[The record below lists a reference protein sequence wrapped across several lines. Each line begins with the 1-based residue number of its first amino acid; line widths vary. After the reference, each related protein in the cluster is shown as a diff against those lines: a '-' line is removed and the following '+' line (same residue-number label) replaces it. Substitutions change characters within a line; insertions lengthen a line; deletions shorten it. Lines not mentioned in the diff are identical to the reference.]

1 MNCPACGSNSDVEE
15 MIKCNGCKVGYNYR
29 CVNITSAA
37 FREEREHL
45 KCTFKCDFCLNI
57 TQRIRVTDDTPVRGV
72 RTACLVEYNQ
82 SFEGNVSQAIAES
95 LTSDEIIDKVER
107 VIMAKTCAFETNIIQ
122 EIKNTVA
129 VLALENSKLRQEL
142 KDANMKCSSFEQ
154 QIKCLKA
161 KKQVLEISEKK

>member
-1 MNCPACGSNSDVEE
+1 
-15 MIKCNGCKVGYNYR
+15 MIKCNGCKAEYHYR

-45 KCTFKCDFCLNI
+45 KRTFKCDFCLNI
-57 TQRIRVTDDTPVRGV
+57 TQRIRVTDDTSVRGV
-72 RTACLVEYNQ
+72 RTACLVEHNQ

-107 VIMAKTCAFETNIIQ
+107 VIMANICAFEINIIQ

-129 VLALENSKLRQEL
+129 VLALENSKLRQDL
-142 KDANMKCSSFEQ
+142 KDANMKCSFYEQ

-161 KKQVLEISEKK
+161 KRQVLR